1 MKFKFKKDKGEPKYK
16 TMKMLEEFLG
26 EDGVGMNLINDG
38 NFSKAV
44 DYFDKML
51 KKYPRSVYFRA
62 HKGLALCGLER
73 FDEVVRYYDDRGDI
87 RLLEK

>member
-1 MKFKFKKDKGEPKYK
+1 MKFKFKKDKAEPKYK
-16 TMKMLEEFLG
+16 TMKTLEEFVG

-51 KKYPRSVYFRA
+51 KKYSRSVYLWTR
-62 HKGLALCGLER
+62 K
-73 FDEVVRYYDDRGDI
+73 I
-87 RLLEK
+87 